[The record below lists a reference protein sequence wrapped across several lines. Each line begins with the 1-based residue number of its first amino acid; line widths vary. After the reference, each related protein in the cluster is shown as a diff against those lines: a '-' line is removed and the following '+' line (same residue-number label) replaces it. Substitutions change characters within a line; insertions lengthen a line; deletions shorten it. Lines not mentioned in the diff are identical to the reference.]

1 MGKLLFWVV
10 VLAVGWFV
18 WSLIRVSQRK
28 QERSRA
34 GLAAPVEI
42 VACKHC
48 GVFLPASDALPGPDG
63 PYCSVEHRNAARRRE
78 SR

>member
-10 VLAVGWFV
+10 VFALGWFV

-34 GLAAPVEI
+34 DAAEPVRI

-48 GVFLPASDALPGPDG
+48 GVFLPARDALPGPDG
-63 PYCSVEHRNAARRRE
+63 PYCCAEHRDAARR
-78 SR
+78 